1 MPVIVP
7 KSLEL
12 ASGITLAEERKY
24 YMLNRMETP
33 QNTKKVLLVITK
45 TNFGGAQRYVF
56 ELATALRA
64 HGYSVAVAGGN
75 PGLLMEKLGAAG
87 IETFTIAGAQRDI
100 DIVKEFTAL
109 RSLYT
114 IIKDYNP
121 DIIHLNS
128 SKMGVLGSLIAR
140 LCGVPKIVFT
150 AHGWPFFES
159 RPWWWKI
166 MAWSGSYLTTLLAHQ
181 TIVVSRHDL
190 RHAAMPG
197 VRSKL
202 THIYPSI
209 EDFPTSTRENSR
221 SSLLSEKAGLHSHHI
236 WLGAVG
242 ELTRNKN
249 HTTAIDAVAEFNEN
263 HTTKV
268 VFCIIGEG
276 ELRRELEEQI
286 ELRGMRDYIFLVGQK
301 DNARQYLPA
310 FDMFLMPSLK
320 EGLPYSLL
328 EAGSLG
334 LPCIV
339 SFVGGLPE
347 VVRNLDTGLVV
358 DPHNHMTM
366 VHALDYLLTHPTER
380 TSYGEKLRVFVRD
393 TFSPRIMNE
402 ATIAVYENHQP
413 Q

>member
-1 MPVIVP
+1 
-7 KSLEL
+7 
-12 ASGITLAEERKY
+12 
-24 YMLNRMETP
+24 MLNSMETP
-33 QNTKKVLLVITK
+33 HHSKKVLLVITK

-56 ELATALRA
+56 ELAIALRA
-64 HGYSVAVAGGN
+64 RGYTVAVAGGN
-75 PGLLMEKLGAAG
+75 PGLLMEKLVAAG
-87 IETFTIAGAQRDI
+87 IETFPIAGAQRDI
-100 DIVKEFTAL
+100 DVVKEFTAL

-114 IIKDYNP
+114 IIKDYQP

-128 SKMGVLGSLIAR
+128 SKMGVLGSFIAR
-140 LCGVPKIVFT
+140 LRGVPRIIFT

-159 RPWWWKI
+159 RPWWWKV

-197 VRSKL
+197 LRSKL
-202 THIYPSI
+202 THIYPSV
-209 EDFPTSTRENSR
+209 EAFPTMTRESSR
-221 SSLLSEKAGLHSHHI
+221 SALLPHAAPLHAHHI

-263 HTTKV
+263 HATKV

-301 DNARQYLPA
+301 DDARQYLPA
-310 FDMFLMPSLK
+310 FDIFIMPSLK

-334 LPCIV
+334 LPSIV

-347 VVRNLDTGLVV
+347 VVTNLETGIVV
-358 DPHNHMTM
+358 DPYNHMTM
-366 VHALDYLLTHPTER
+366 VKALDYLLTHPTER
-380 TSYGEKLRVFVRD
+380 TNYGEKLRIFVTD
-393 TFSPRIMNE
+393 TFSPHMMND
-402 ATIAVYENHQP
+402 ATIAVYENRQS